1 MNREKSKVI
10 SFDMSN
16 RVKDEEIEI
25 VKSKENEILNKEIL
39 DIYDKYFNKI
49 GTSTRGEI
57 HEKGHIHKVV
67 HCWFEEDTENG
78 KYCYFQQRAMY
89 KSYPGLYGVMVGG
102 HIDSGEDVFEALK
115 REISEEAGIV
125 AKEENISFINEI
137 FENIVDGDF
146 IDNEICDG
154 EDVFEALKREISEEA
169 GIVAKEENISFINE
183 IFENIVDGDFID
195 NEICEVYRY
204 KVDEDTVFNPNKEVA
219 KVVRMNEEEY
229 KKCVFGITNKEVAKV
244 VRMNEEEYKKCVFGI
259 TETVE
264 AEVVAVSNQ
273 QGMKEYAVGD
283 KFLINT
289 EDFCEYDRQYVRM
302 VTGMSDDEYFMM
314 EALREAKKAYE
325 YAVGDKFLINTE
337 DFCEYDRQYV
347 RMVTGMS
354 DDEYF
359 MMEALREAKKAYDK
373 EETPIGAVIVKDG
386 EIIGRGH
393 NLTEHLKDAT
403 AHSEILAIKNAAKK
417 LKGWRLFGCKMY
429 VTMEPCIMCCGAI
442 VNSRIRE
449 VVIGAKR
456 VKNAKIE
463 KQSDFKKEYFE
474 DSKVE
479 YKYGVLEEE
488 CAGMLGSFFK
498 RLR

>member
-25 VKSKENEILNKEIL
+25 VKSKEDEILNKEIL
-39 DIYDKYFNKI
+39 DIYDKDFNKI
-49 GTSTRGEI
+49 GTATRGEI

-146 IDNEICDG
+146 IDNEIC
-154 EDVFEALKREISEEA
+154 
-169 GIVAKEENISFINE
+169 
-183 IFENIVDGDFID
+183 
-195 NEICEVYRY
+195 EVYRY

-229 KKCVFGITNKEVAKV
+229 KKCVFE
-244 VRMNEEEYKKCVFGI
+244 I

-273 QGMKEYAVGD
+273 QGMK
-283 KFLINT
+283 
-289 EDFCEYDRQYVRM
+289 
-302 VTGMSDDEYFMM
+302 
-314 EALREAKKAYE
+314 E

-479 YKYGVLEEE
+479 YKYGVLEED

>member
-1 MNREKSKVI
+1 MNKSKII

-16 RVKDEEIEI
+16 RVKDEDIEI
-25 VKSKENEILNKEIL
+25 VKSKEDEILNKEIL
-39 DIYDKYFNKI
+39 DIYDKNFEKI
-49 GTSTRGEI
+49 GTATRGEI

-115 REISEEAGIV
+115 REISEEAGISV
-125 AKEENISFINEI
+125 
-137 FENIVDGDF
+137 
-146 IDNEICDG
+146 
-154 EDVFEALKREISEEA
+154 R
-169 GIVAKEENISFINE
+169 EENISFINE

-204 KVDEDTVFNPNKEVA
+204 NVDEDTVFNPNKEVA
-219 KVVRMNEEEY
+219 KVVRINEE
-229 KKCVFGITNKEVAKV
+229 A
-244 VRMNEEEYKKCVFGI
+244 YKKCVFGI

-264 AEVVAVSNQ
+264 AEVIAVSNQ

-283 KFLINT
+283 KFLIHT
-289 EDFCEYDRQYVRM
+289 EDFCEYDRR
-302 VTGMSDDEYFMM
+302 
-314 EALREAKKAYE
+314 
-325 YAVGDKFLINTE
+325 
-337 DFCEYDRQYV
+337 YV

>member
-1 MNREKSKVI
+1 MNKEKTNVI
-10 SFDMSN
+10 SFDMKN
-16 RVKDEEIEI
+16 RKKDKEIEI
-25 VKSKENEILNKEIL
+25 VKSKEDEILNKEIL
-39 DIYDKYFNKI
+39 DIYDKDFEKI
-49 GTSTRGEI
+49 GTATRGEI

-102 HIDSGEDVFEALK
+102 HIDSGEEVFEALK
-115 REISEEAGIV
+115 REISEETGIV
-125 AKEENISFINEI
+125 
-137 FENIVDGDF
+137 V
-146 IDNEICDG
+146 
-154 EDVFEALKREISEEA
+154 
-169 GIVAKEENISFINE
+169 KEENISFINE

-219 KVVRMNEEEY
+219 KVVRMNEE
-229 KKCVFGITNKEVAKV
+229 A
-244 VRMNEEEYKKCVFGI
+244 YKKCVFGI

-264 AEVVAVSNQ
+264 AEVIAVSNQ
-273 QGMKEYAVGD
+273 QGMNEYAVGD
-283 KFLINT
+283 KFLIHT
-289 EDFCEYDRQYVRM
+289 EDFCEYDRR
-302 VTGMSDDEYFMM
+302 
-314 EALREAKKAYE
+314 
-325 YAVGDKFLINTE
+325 
-337 DFCEYDRQYV
+337 YV

-373 EETPIGAVIVKDG
+373 EETPIGAIIVKDG

-442 VNSRIRE
+442 VNSRIKE

-463 KQSDFKKEYFE
+463 KQSDFKKEYFD

-479 YKYGVLEEE
+479 YKYGVLEED

>member
-1 MNREKSKVI
+1 MNKSKII

-16 RVKDEEIEI
+16 RVKDEDIEI
-25 VKSKENEILNKEIL
+25 VKSKEDEILNKEIL
-39 DIYDKYFNKI
+39 DIYDKNFEKI
-49 GTSTRGEI
+49 GTATRGEI

-115 REISEEAGIV
+115 REISEEAGISV
-125 AKEENISFINEI
+125 
-137 FENIVDGDF
+137 
-146 IDNEICDG
+146 
-154 EDVFEALKREISEEA
+154 R
-169 GIVAKEENISFINE
+169 EENISFINE

-204 KVDEDTVFNPNKEVA
+204 NVDEDTVFNPNKEVA
-219 KVVRMNEEEY
+219 KVVRMNEE
-229 KKCVFGITNKEVAKV
+229 A
-244 VRMNEEEYKKCVFGI
+244 YKKCVFGI

-264 AEVVAVSNQ
+264 AEIVAVSNQ

-283 KFLINT
+283 KFLIHT
-289 EDFCEYDRQYVRM
+289 EDFCEYDRRYVRM
-302 VTGMSDDEYFMM
+302 VTGMSD
-314 EALREAKKAYE
+314 
-325 YAVGDKFLINTE
+325 N
-337 DFCEYDRQYV
+337 
-347 RMVTGMS
+347 
-354 DDEYF
+354 EYF

-463 KQSDFKKEYFE
+463 KQSDFKKEYFD

>member
-1 MNREKSKVI
+1 MNKSKII

-16 RVKDEEIEI
+16 RVKDEDIEI
-25 VKSKENEILNKEIL
+25 VKSKEDEILNKEIL
-39 DIYDKYFNKI
+39 DIYDKNFEKI
-49 GTSTRGEI
+49 GTATRGEI

-115 REISEEAGIV
+115 REISEEAGISV
-125 AKEENISFINEI
+125 
-137 FENIVDGDF
+137 
-146 IDNEICDG
+146 
-154 EDVFEALKREISEEA
+154 R
-169 GIVAKEENISFINE
+169 EENISFINE

-204 KVDEDTVFNPNKEVA
+204 NVDEDTVFNPNKEVA
-219 KVVRMNEEEY
+219 KVVRMNE
-229 KKCVFGITNKEVAKV
+229 KA
-244 VRMNEEEYKKCVFGI
+244 YKKCVFGI

-264 AEVVAVSNQ
+264 AEIVAVSNQ

-283 KFLINT
+283 KFLIHT
-289 EDFCEYDRQYVRM
+289 EDFCEYDRR
-302 VTGMSDDEYFMM
+302 
-314 EALREAKKAYE
+314 
-325 YAVGDKFLINTE
+325 
-337 DFCEYDRQYV
+337 YV

-442 VNSRIRE
+442 VNSRIKE

-463 KQSDFKKEYFE
+463 KQSDFKKEYFD

>member
-16 RVKDEEIEI
+16 RIKDEEIEI
-25 VKSKENEILNKEIL
+25 VKSKEDEILNKEIL
-39 DIYDKYFNKI
+39 DIYDKDFNKI
-49 GTSTRGEI
+49 GTSTIGEI

-67 HCWFEEDTENG
+67 HCWFEEDTENR

-115 REISEEAGIV
+115 REISEEAGISV
-125 AKEENISFINEI
+125 
-137 FENIVDGDF
+137 
-146 IDNEICDG
+146 
-154 EDVFEALKREISEEA
+154 R
-169 GIVAKEENISFINE
+169 EENISFINE

-204 KVDEDTVFNPNKEVA
+204 NVNEDTVFNPNKEVA
-219 KVVRMNEEEY
+219 KVVRMNEE
-229 KKCVFGITNKEVAKV
+229 A
-244 VRMNEEEYKKCVFGI
+244 YKKCVFGI

-264 AEVVAVSNQ
+264 AEVIAVSNQ

-283 KFLINT
+283 KFLIHT
-289 EDFCEYDRQYVRM
+289 EDFCEYDRR
-302 VTGMSDDEYFMM
+302 
-314 EALREAKKAYE
+314 
-325 YAVGDKFLINTE
+325 
-337 DFCEYDRQYV
+337 YV

>member
-1 MNREKSKVI
+1 MDRGKSKVI
-10 SFDMSN
+10 SFDMSK
-16 RVKDEEIEI
+16 RIKDKEIEMI
-25 VKSKENEILNKEIL
+25 KNKENEVLNKEIL
-39 DIYDKYFNKI
+39 DIYDKDFNWI
-49 GTSTRGEI
+49 GTSNRGEI
-57 HEKGHIHKVV
+57 HERGYIHKVV
-67 HCWFEEDTENG
+67 HCWFEEETENG

-146 IDNEICDG
+146 IDNEIC
-154 EDVFEALKREISEEA
+154 
-169 GIVAKEENISFINE
+169 
-183 IFENIVDGDFID
+183 
-195 NEICEVYRY
+195 EVYRY
-204 KVDEDTVFNPNKEVA
+204 KVDKDTEFNPNKEVA
-219 KVVRMNEEEY
+219 KVVRMNEE
-229 KKCVFGITNKEVAKV
+229 A
-244 VRMNEEEYKKCVFGI
+244 YKKCVFGI

-273 QGMKEYAVGD
+273 QGMK
-283 KFLINT
+283 
-289 EDFCEYDRQYVRM
+289 
-302 VTGMSDDEYFMM
+302 
-314 EALREAKKAYE
+314 E

>member
-16 RVKDEEIEI
+16 RVKDEDIEI
-25 VKSKENEILNKEIL
+25 VKSKEDEILNKEIL
-39 DIYDKYFNKI
+39 DIYDKNFEKI
-49 GTSTRGEI
+49 GTATRGEI

-115 REISEEAGIV
+115 REISEEAGISV
-125 AKEENISFINEI
+125 
-137 FENIVDGDF
+137 
-146 IDNEICDG
+146 
-154 EDVFEALKREISEEA
+154 R
-169 GIVAKEENISFINE
+169 EENISFINE

-204 KVDEDTVFNPNKEVA
+204 NVDEDTVFNPNKEVA
-219 KVVRMNEEEY
+219 KVVRMNEE
-229 KKCVFGITNKEVAKV
+229 A
-244 VRMNEEEYKKCVFGI
+244 YKKCVFGI

-273 QGMKEYAVGD
+273 QGMK
-283 KFLINT
+283 
-289 EDFCEYDRQYVRM
+289 
-302 VTGMSDDEYFMM
+302 
-314 EALREAKKAYE
+314 E

>member
-1 MNREKSKVI
+1 MNKSKII

-16 RVKDEEIEI
+16 RVKDEDIEI
-25 VKSKENEILNKEIL
+25 VKSKEDEILNKEIL
-39 DIYDKYFNKI
+39 DIYDKNFEKI
-49 GTSTRGEI
+49 GTATRGEI

-115 REISEEAGIV
+115 REISEEAGISV
-125 AKEENISFINEI
+125 
-137 FENIVDGDF
+137 
-146 IDNEICDG
+146 
-154 EDVFEALKREISEEA
+154 R
-169 GIVAKEENISFINE
+169 EENISFINE

-204 KVDEDTVFNPNKEVA
+204 NVDEDTVFNPNKEVA
-219 KVVRMNEEEY
+219 KVVRMNEE
-229 KKCVFGITNKEVAKV
+229 A
-244 VRMNEEEYKKCVFGI
+244 YKKCVFGI

-264 AEVVAVSNQ
+264 AEIVAVSNQ

-283 KFLINT
+283 KFLIHT
-289 EDFCEYDRQYVRM
+289 EDFCEYDRR
-302 VTGMSDDEYFMM
+302 
-314 EALREAKKAYE
+314 
-325 YAVGDKFLINTE
+325 
-337 DFCEYDRQYV
+337 YV

-442 VNSRIRE
+442 VNSRIKE

-463 KQSDFKKEYFE
+463 KQSDFKKEYFD

>member
-10 SFDMSN
+10 SFDMGN
-16 RVKDEEIEI
+16 RVKDKELEI
-25 VKSKENEILNKEIL
+25 VKSKEDEILNKEIL
-39 DIYDKYFNKI
+39 DIYDKDFEKI
-49 GTSTRGEI
+49 GTATRGEI
-57 HEKGHIHKVV
+57 HERGYIHKVV
-67 HCWFEEDTENG
+67 HCWFEEDTEDG

-102 HIDSGEDVFEALK
+102 HIDS
-115 REISEEAGIV
+115 
-125 AKEENISFINEI
+125 
-137 FENIVDGDF
+137 
-146 IDNEICDG
+146 G

-229 KKCVFGITNKEVAKV
+229 KKCVFGIT
-244 VRMNEEEYKKCVFGI
+244 
-259 TETVE
+259 ETVE

-273 QGMKEYAVGD
+273 KGMKEYAVGD

-302 VTGMSDDEYFMM
+302 VTGM
-314 EALREAKKAYE
+314 R
-325 YAVGDKFLINTE
+325 
-337 DFCEYDRQYV
+337 
-347 RMVTGMS
+347 

>member
-1 MNREKSKVI
+1 MNKSKII

-16 RVKDEEIEI
+16 RVKDEDIEI
-25 VKSKENEILNKEIL
+25 VKSKEDEILNKEIL
-39 DIYDKYFNKI
+39 DIYDKNFEKI
-49 GTSTRGEI
+49 GTATRGEI

-115 REISEEAGIV
+115 REISEEAGISV
-125 AKEENISFINEI
+125 
-137 FENIVDGDF
+137 
-146 IDNEICDG
+146 
-154 EDVFEALKREISEEA
+154 R
-169 GIVAKEENISFINE
+169 EENISFINE

-204 KVDEDTVFNPNKEVA
+204 NVDEDTVFNPNKEVA
-219 KVVRMNEEEY
+219 KVVRMNEE
-229 KKCVFGITNKEVAKV
+229 A
-244 VRMNEEEYKKCVFGI
+244 YKKCVFGI

-264 AEVVAVSNQ
+264 AEIVAVSNQ

-283 KFLINT
+283 KFLIHT
-289 EDFCEYDRQYVRM
+289 EDFCEYDRRYVRM
-302 VTGMSDDEYFMM
+302 VTGMSD
-314 EALREAKKAYE
+314 
-325 YAVGDKFLINTE
+325 N
-337 DFCEYDRQYV
+337 
-347 RMVTGMS
+347 
-354 DDEYF
+354 EYF

-442 VNSRIRE
+442 VNSRIKE

-463 KQSDFKKEYFE
+463 KQSDFKKEYFD

>member
-1 MNREKSKVI
+1 MNKSKII

-16 RVKDEEIEI
+16 RVKDEDIEI
-25 VKSKENEILNKEIL
+25 VKSKEDEILNKEIL
-39 DIYDKYFNKI
+39 DIYDKNFEKI
-49 GTSTRGEI
+49 GTATRGEI

-115 REISEEAGIV
+115 REISEEAGISV
-125 AKEENISFINEI
+125 
-137 FENIVDGDF
+137 
-146 IDNEICDG
+146 
-154 EDVFEALKREISEEA
+154 R
-169 GIVAKEENISFINE
+169 EENISFINE

-204 KVDEDTVFNPNKEVA
+204 NVDEDTVFNPNKEVA
-219 KVVRMNEEEY
+219 KVVRMNEE
-229 KKCVFGITNKEVAKV
+229 A
-244 VRMNEEEYKKCVFGI
+244 YKKCVFGI

-264 AEVVAVSNQ
+264 AEIVAVSNQ

-283 KFLINT
+283 KFLIHT
-289 EDFCEYDRQYVRM
+289 EDFCEYDRR
-302 VTGMSDDEYFMM
+302 
-314 EALREAKKAYE
+314 
-325 YAVGDKFLINTE
+325 
-337 DFCEYDRQYV
+337 YV

-442 VNSRIRE
+442 VNSRIKE

-488 CAGMLGSFFK
+488 CAGMIGSFFK

>member
-1 MNREKSKVI
+1 MNKSKII

-16 RVKDEEIEI
+16 RVKDEDIEI
-25 VKSKENEILNKEIL
+25 VKSKEDEILNKEIL
-39 DIYDKYFNKI
+39 DIYDKNFEKI
-49 GTSTRGEI
+49 GTATRGEI

-115 REISEEAGIV
+115 REISEEAGISV
-125 AKEENISFINEI
+125 
-137 FENIVDGDF
+137 
-146 IDNEICDG
+146 
-154 EDVFEALKREISEEA
+154 R
-169 GIVAKEENISFINE
+169 EENISFINE

-204 KVDEDTVFNPNKEVA
+204 NVDEDTVFNPNKEVA
-219 KVVRMNEEEY
+219 KVVRMNEE
-229 KKCVFGITNKEVAKV
+229 A
-244 VRMNEEEYKKCVFGI
+244 YKKCVFGI

-264 AEVVAVSNQ
+264 AEIVAVSNQ

-283 KFLINT
+283 KFLIHT
-289 EDFCEYDRQYVRM
+289 EDFCEYDRR
-302 VTGMSDDEYFMM
+302 
-314 EALREAKKAYE
+314 
-325 YAVGDKFLINTE
+325 
-337 DFCEYDRQYV
+337 YV

-463 KQSDFKKEYFE
+463 KQSDFKKEYFD

>member
-25 VKSKENEILNKEIL
+25 VKSKEDEILNKEIL
-39 DIYDKYFNKI
+39 DIYDKNFNKI

-67 HCWFEEDTENG
+67 HCWFEEDSENG

-146 IDNEICDG
+146 IDNEIC
-154 EDVFEALKREISEEA
+154 
-169 GIVAKEENISFINE
+169 
-183 IFENIVDGDFID
+183 
-195 NEICEVYRY
+195 EVYRY

-219 KVVRMNEEEY
+219 K
-229 KKCVFGITNKEVAKV
+229 A

-273 QGMKEYAVGD
+273 QGMK
-283 KFLINT
+283 
-289 EDFCEYDRQYVRM
+289 
-302 VTGMSDDEYFMM
+302 
-314 EALREAKKAYE
+314 E

-449 VVIGAKR
+449 VIIGAKR

-463 KQSDFKKEYFE
+463 KQSGFKKEYFE

>member
-1 MNREKSKVI
+1 MNKSKII

-16 RVKDEEIEI
+16 RVKDEDIEI
-25 VKSKENEILNKEIL
+25 VKSKEDEILNKEIL
-39 DIYDKYFNKI
+39 DIYDKNFEKI
-49 GTSTRGEI
+49 GTATRGEI

-146 IDNEICDG
+146 IDNEIC
-154 EDVFEALKREISEEA
+154 
-169 GIVAKEENISFINE
+169 
-183 IFENIVDGDFID
+183 
-195 NEICEVYRY
+195 EVYRY
-204 KVDEDTVFNPNKEVA
+204 NVNEDTVFNPNKEVA
-219 KVVRMNEEEY
+219 KVVRMNEE
-229 KKCVFGITNKEVAKV
+229 A
-244 VRMNEEEYKKCVFGI
+244 YKKCVFGI

-264 AEVVAVSNQ
+264 AEIVAVSNQ
-273 QGMKEYAVGD
+273 QGMNEYAVGD
-283 KFLINT
+283 KFLIHT
-289 EDFCEYDRQYVRM
+289 EDFCEYDRR
-302 VTGMSDDEYFMM
+302 
-314 EALREAKKAYE
+314 
-325 YAVGDKFLINTE
+325 
-337 DFCEYDRQYV
+337 YV

-463 KQSDFKKEYFE
+463 KQSDFKEEYFE

>member
-146 IDNEICDG
+146 IDNEIC
-154 EDVFEALKREISEEA
+154 
-169 GIVAKEENISFINE
+169 
-183 IFENIVDGDFID
+183 
-195 NEICEVYRY
+195 EVYIY
-204 KVDEDTVFNPNKEVA
+204 KVDEDTVFNP
-219 KVVRMNEEEY
+219 
-229 KKCVFGITNKEVAKV
+229 NKEVAKV

-273 QGMKEYAVGD
+273 QGMK
-283 KFLINT
+283 
-289 EDFCEYDRQYVRM
+289 
-302 VTGMSDDEYFMM
+302 
-314 EALREAKKAYE
+314 E

>member
-25 VKSKENEILNKEIL
+25 VKSKEDEILNKEIL
-39 DIYDKYFNKI
+39 DIYDKDFNKI
-49 GTSTRGEI
+49 GTATRGEI

-146 IDNEICDG
+146 IDNEIC
-154 EDVFEALKREISEEA
+154 
-169 GIVAKEENISFINE
+169 
-183 IFENIVDGDFID
+183 
-195 NEICEVYRY
+195 EVYRY
-204 KVDEDTVFNPNKEVA
+204 KVDEDTVLNPNK
-219 KVVRMNEEEY
+219 
-229 KKCVFGITNKEVAKV
+229 GVAKV

-273 QGMKEYAVGD
+273 QGMK
-283 KFLINT
+283 
-289 EDFCEYDRQYVRM
+289 
-302 VTGMSDDEYFMM
+302 
-314 EALREAKKAYE
+314 E

-479 YKYGVLEEE
+479 YKYGVLEED

>member
-1 MNREKSKVI
+1 MNKSKII

-16 RVKDEEIEI
+16 RVKDEDIEI
-25 VKSKENEILNKEIL
+25 VKSKEDEILNKEIL
-39 DIYDKYFNKI
+39 DIYDKNFEKI
-49 GTSTRGEI
+49 GTATRGEI

-115 REISEEAGIV
+115 REISEEAGISV
-125 AKEENISFINEI
+125 REENISFINEI
-137 FENIVDGDF
+137 FENIV
-146 IDNEICDG
+146 N
-154 EDVFEALKREISEEA
+154 
-169 GIVAKEENISFINE
+169 
-183 IFENIVDGDFID
+183 GDFID

-204 KVDEDTVFNPNKEVA
+204 NVDEDTVFNPNKEVA
-219 KVVRMNEEEY
+219 KVVRMNEE
-229 KKCVFGITNKEVAKV
+229 A
-244 VRMNEEEYKKCVFGI
+244 YKKCVFGI

-264 AEVVAVSNQ
+264 AEIVAVSNQ

-283 KFLINT
+283 KFLIHT
-289 EDFCEYDRQYVRM
+289 EDFCEYDRR
-302 VTGMSDDEYFMM
+302 
-314 EALREAKKAYE
+314 
-325 YAVGDKFLINTE
+325 
-337 DFCEYDRQYV
+337 YV

-442 VNSRIRE
+442 VNSRIKE

-488 CAGMLGSFFK
+488 CAGMIGSFFK

>member
-1 MNREKSKVI
+1 MNKSKII

-16 RVKDEEIEI
+16 RVKDEDIEI
-25 VKSKENEILNKEIL
+25 VKSKEDEILNKEIL
-39 DIYDKYFNKI
+39 DIYDKNFEKI
-49 GTSTRGEI
+49 GTATRGEI

-115 REISEEAGIV
+115 REISEEAGISV
-125 AKEENISFINEI
+125 
-137 FENIVDGDF
+137 
-146 IDNEICDG
+146 
-154 EDVFEALKREISEEA
+154 R
-169 GIVAKEENISFINE
+169 EENISFINE

-204 KVDEDTVFNPNKEVA
+204 NVDEDTVFNPNKEVA
-219 KVVRMNEEEY
+219 KVVRMNEE
-229 KKCVFGITNKEVAKV
+229 A
-244 VRMNEEEYKKCVFGI
+244 YKKCVFGI

-264 AEVVAVSNQ
+264 AEIVAVSNQ

-283 KFLINT
+283 KFLIHT
-289 EDFCEYDRQYVRM
+289 EDFCEYDRR
-302 VTGMSDDEYFMM
+302 
-314 EALREAKKAYE
+314 
-325 YAVGDKFLINTE
+325 
-337 DFCEYDRQYV
+337 YV

>member
-1 MNREKSKVI
+1 MNKSKII

-16 RVKDEEIEI
+16 RVKDEDIEI
-25 VKSKENEILNKEIL
+25 VKSKEDEILNKEIL
-39 DIYDKYFNKI
+39 DIYDKNFEKI
-49 GTSTRGEI
+49 GTATRGEI

-115 REISEEAGIV
+115 REISEEAGISV
-125 AKEENISFINEI
+125 
-137 FENIVDGDF
+137 
-146 IDNEICDG
+146 
-154 EDVFEALKREISEEA
+154 R
-169 GIVAKEENISFINE
+169 EENISFINE

-204 KVDEDTVFNPNKEVA
+204 NVDEDTVFNPNKEVA
-219 KVVRMNEEEY
+219 KVVRMDEE
-229 KKCVFGITNKEVAKV
+229 A
-244 VRMNEEEYKKCVFGI
+244 YKKCVFGI

-264 AEVVAVSNQ
+264 AEIVAVSNQ

-283 KFLINT
+283 KFLIHT
-289 EDFCEYDRQYVRM
+289 EDFCEYDRR
-302 VTGMSDDEYFMM
+302 
-314 EALREAKKAYE
+314 
-325 YAVGDKFLINTE
+325 
-337 DFCEYDRQYV
+337 YV

-442 VNSRIRE
+442 VNSRIKE

>member
-146 IDNEICDG
+146 IDNEIC
-154 EDVFEALKREISEEA
+154 
-169 GIVAKEENISFINE
+169 
-183 IFENIVDGDFID
+183 
-195 NEICEVYRY
+195 EVYRY
-204 KVDEDTVFNPNKEVA
+204 KVDEDTVFNP
-219 KVVRMNEEEY
+219 
-229 KKCVFGITNKEVAKV
+229 NKEVAKV

-273 QGMKEYAVGD
+273 QGMK
-283 KFLINT
+283 
-289 EDFCEYDRQYVRM
+289 
-302 VTGMSDDEYFMM
+302 
-314 EALREAKKAYE
+314 E

>member
-57 HEKGHIHKVV
+57 HEKGYIHKVV

-146 IDNEICDG
+146 IDNEIC
-154 EDVFEALKREISEEA
+154 
-169 GIVAKEENISFINE
+169 
-183 IFENIVDGDFID
+183 
-195 NEICEVYRY
+195 EVYRY
-204 KVDEDTVFNPNKEVA
+204 KVDEDTVFNP
-219 KVVRMNEEEY
+219 
-229 KKCVFGITNKEVAKV
+229 NKEVAKV

-273 QGMKEYAVGD
+273 QGMK
-283 KFLINT
+283 
-289 EDFCEYDRQYVRM
+289 
-302 VTGMSDDEYFMM
+302 
-314 EALREAKKAYE
+314 E

>member
-16 RVKDEEIEI
+16 RVKDEDIEI
-25 VKSKENEILNKEIL
+25 VKSKEDEILNKEIL
-39 DIYDKYFNKI
+39 DIYDKNFEKI
-49 GTSTRGEI
+49 GTATRGEI

-115 REISEEAGIV
+115 REISEEAGISV
-125 AKEENISFINEI
+125 
-137 FENIVDGDF
+137 
-146 IDNEICDG
+146 
-154 EDVFEALKREISEEA
+154 R
-169 GIVAKEENISFINE
+169 EENISFINE

-204 KVDEDTVFNPNKEVA
+204 NVDEDTVFNPNKEVA
-219 KVVRMNEEEY
+219 KVVRMNEE
-229 KKCVFGITNKEVAKV
+229 A
-244 VRMNEEEYKKCVFGI
+244 YKKCVFGI

-273 QGMKEYAVGD
+273 QGMK
-283 KFLINT
+283 
-289 EDFCEYDRQYVRM
+289 
-302 VTGMSDDEYFMM
+302 
-314 EALREAKKAYE
+314 E

-429 VTMEPCIMCCGAI
+429 VTMEPCVMCCGAI

>member
-10 SFDMSN
+10 SFDMGN
-16 RVKDEEIEI
+16 RVKDKELEI
-25 VKSKENEILNKEIL
+25 VKSKEDEILNKEIL
-39 DIYDKYFNKI
+39 DIYDKDFEKI
-49 GTSTRGEI
+49 GTATRGEI
-57 HEKGHIHKVV
+57 HERGYIHKVV
-67 HCWFEEDTENG
+67 HCWFEENTENG

-146 IDNEICDG
+146 IDNEIC
-154 EDVFEALKREISEEA
+154 
-169 GIVAKEENISFINE
+169 
-183 IFENIVDGDFID
+183 
-195 NEICEVYRY
+195 EVYRY

-219 KVVRMNEEEY
+219 KVVRMNEE
-229 KKCVFGITNKEVAKV
+229 A
-244 VRMNEEEYKKCVFGI
+244 YKKCVFGI

-314 EALREAKKAYE
+314 EALREAKKAY
-325 YAVGDKFLINTE
+325 
-337 DFCEYDRQYV
+337 
-347 RMVTGMS
+347 
-354 DDEYF
+354 
-359 MMEALREAKKAYDK
+359 DK
-373 EETPIGAVIVKDG
+373 EETPIGTIIVKDG

>member
-1 MNREKSKVI
+1 MNKSKII

-16 RVKDEEIEI
+16 RVKDEDIEI
-25 VKSKENEILNKEIL
+25 VKSKEDEILNKEIL
-39 DIYDKYFNKI
+39 DIYDKNFEKI
-49 GTSTRGEI
+49 GTATRGEI

-115 REISEEAGIV
+115 REISEEAGISV
-125 AKEENISFINEI
+125 
-137 FENIVDGDF
+137 
-146 IDNEICDG
+146 
-154 EDVFEALKREISEEA
+154 R
-169 GIVAKEENISFINE
+169 EENISFINE

-204 KVDEDTVFNPNKEVA
+204 NVDEDTVFNPNKEVA
-219 KVVRMNEEEY
+219 KVVRMNEEAY
-229 KKCVFGITNKEVAKV
+229 KKCVFGI
-244 VRMNEEEYKKCVFGI
+244 I
-259 TETVE
+259 ETVE
-264 AEVVAVSNQ
+264 AEIVAVSNQ

-283 KFLINT
+283 KFLIHT
-289 EDFCEYDRQYVRM
+289 EDFCEYDRR
-302 VTGMSDDEYFMM
+302 
-314 EALREAKKAYE
+314 
-325 YAVGDKFLINTE
+325 
-337 DFCEYDRQYV
+337 YV

-442 VNSRIRE
+442 VNSRIKE

-463 KQSDFKKEYFE
+463 KQSDFKKEYFD

>member
-1 MNREKSKVI
+1 MNKEKSKVI

-16 RVKDEEIEI
+16 HVKDEEIEI
-25 VKSKENEILNKEIL
+25 VKSKEDEIVNKEIL
-39 DIYDKYFNKI
+39 DIYDKDFNKI
-49 GTSTRGEI
+49 GTANRGEI
-57 HEKGHIHKVV
+57 HKKGHIHKVV

-146 IDNEICDG
+146 IDNEIC
-154 EDVFEALKREISEEA
+154 
-169 GIVAKEENISFINE
+169 
-183 IFENIVDGDFID
+183 
-195 NEICEVYRY
+195 EVYRY
-204 KVDEDTVFNPNKEVA
+204 KVDKDTVFNP
-219 KVVRMNEEEY
+219 
-229 KKCVFGITNKEVAKV
+229 NKEVAKV

-264 AEVVAVSNQ
+264 AEVLAVSNQ
-273 QGMKEYAVGD
+273 QGMK
-283 KFLINT
+283 
-289 EDFCEYDRQYVRM
+289 
-302 VTGMSDDEYFMM
+302 
-314 EALREAKKAYE
+314 E

-429 VTMEPCIMCCGAI
+429 VTMEPCVMCCGAI

>member
-1 MNREKSKVI
+1 MNKSKII

-16 RVKDEEIEI
+16 RVKDEDIEI
-25 VKSKENEILNKEIL
+25 VKSKEDEILNKEIL
-39 DIYDKYFNKI
+39 DIYDKNFEKI
-49 GTSTRGEI
+49 GTATRGEI

-115 REISEEAGIV
+115 REISEEAGISV
-125 AKEENISFINEI
+125 
-137 FENIVDGDF
+137 
-146 IDNEICDG
+146 
-154 EDVFEALKREISEEA
+154 R
-169 GIVAKEENISFINE
+169 EENISFINE

-204 KVDEDTVFNPNKEVA
+204 NVDEDTVFNPNKEVA
-219 KVVRMNEEEY
+219 KVVRINEE
-229 KKCVFGITNKEVAKV
+229 A
-244 VRMNEEEYKKCVFGI
+244 YKKCVFGI

-264 AEVVAVSNQ
+264 AEIVAVSNQ
-273 QGMKEYAVGD
+273 QGMNEYAVGD
-283 KFLINT
+283 KFLIHT
-289 EDFCEYDRQYVRM
+289 EDFCEYDRR
-302 VTGMSDDEYFMM
+302 
-314 EALREAKKAYE
+314 
-325 YAVGDKFLINTE
+325 
-337 DFCEYDRQYV
+337 YV

-442 VNSRIRE
+442 VNSRIKE

-488 CAGMLGSFFK
+488 CAGMIGSFFK

>member
-25 VKSKENEILNKEIL
+25 VKIKEDEILNKEIL
-39 DIYDKYFNKI
+39 DIYDKNFEKI
-49 GTSTRGEI
+49 GTATRGEI

-146 IDNEICDG
+146 IDNEIC
-154 EDVFEALKREISEEA
+154 
-169 GIVAKEENISFINE
+169 
-183 IFENIVDGDFID
+183 
-195 NEICEVYRY
+195 EVYRY
-204 KVDEDTVFNPNKEVA
+204 NVNEDTVFNPNKEVA
-219 KVVRMNEEEY
+219 KVVRMNEE
-229 KKCVFGITNKEVAKV
+229 A
-244 VRMNEEEYKKCVFGI
+244 YKKCVFGI

-264 AEVVAVSNQ
+264 AEIVAVSNQ
-273 QGMKEYAVGD
+273 QGMNEYAVGD
-283 KFLINT
+283 KFLIHT
-289 EDFCEYDRQYVRM
+289 EDFCEYDRR
-302 VTGMSDDEYFMM
+302 
-314 EALREAKKAYE
+314 
-325 YAVGDKFLINTE
+325 
-337 DFCEYDRQYV
+337 YV

>member
-1 MNREKSKVI
+1 MNKSKII

-16 RVKDEEIEI
+16 RVKDEDIEI
-25 VKSKENEILNKEIL
+25 VKSKEDEILNKEIL
-39 DIYDKYFNKI
+39 DIYDKNFEKI
-49 GTSTRGEI
+49 GTATRGEI

-115 REISEEAGIV
+115 REISEEAGISV
-125 AKEENISFINEI
+125 
-137 FENIVDGDF
+137 
-146 IDNEICDG
+146 
-154 EDVFEALKREISEEA
+154 R
-169 GIVAKEENISFINE
+169 EENISFINE

-204 KVDEDTVFNPNKEVA
+204 NVNEDTVFNPNKEVA
-219 KVVRMNEEEY
+219 KVVRMNEE
-229 KKCVFGITNKEVAKV
+229 A
-244 VRMNEEEYKKCVFGI
+244 YKKCVFGI

-264 AEVVAVSNQ
+264 AEVIAVSNQ

-283 KFLINT
+283 KFLIHT
-289 EDFCEYDRQYVRM
+289 EDFCEYDRR
-302 VTGMSDDEYFMM
+302 
-314 EALREAKKAYE
+314 
-325 YAVGDKFLINTE
+325 
-337 DFCEYDRQYV
+337 YV

>member
-1 MNREKSKVI
+1 M
-10 SFDMSN
+10 
-16 RVKDEEIEI
+16 
-25 VKSKENEILNKEIL
+25 
-39 DIYDKYFNKI
+39 
-49 GTSTRGEI
+49 
-57 HEKGHIHKVV
+57 
-67 HCWFEEDTENG
+67 
-78 KYCYFQQRAMY
+78 
-89 KSYPGLYGVMVGG
+89 VMVGG

-115 REISEEAGIV
+115 REISEEAGISV
-125 AKEENISFINEI
+125 
-137 FENIVDGDF
+137 
-146 IDNEICDG
+146 
-154 EDVFEALKREISEEA
+154 R
-169 GIVAKEENISFINE
+169 EENISFINE

-204 KVDEDTVFNPNKEVA
+204 NVDEDTVFNPNKEVA

-229 KKCVFGITNKEVAKV
+229 KKCVFGIT
-244 VRMNEEEYKKCVFGI
+244 
-259 TETVE
+259 ETVE
-264 AEVVAVSNQ
+264 AEIVAVSNQ

-283 KFLINT
+283 KFLIHT
-289 EDFCEYDRQYVRM
+289 EDFCEYDRRYVRM
-302 VTGMSDDEYFMM
+302 VTGMSD
-314 EALREAKKAYE
+314 
-325 YAVGDKFLINTE
+325 N
-337 DFCEYDRQYV
+337 
-347 RMVTGMS
+347 
-354 DDEYF
+354 EYF

-442 VNSRIRE
+442 VNSRIKE

-463 KQSDFKKEYFE
+463 KQSDFKKEYFD

>member
-25 VKSKENEILNKEIL
+25 VKSKEDEILNKEIL
-39 DIYDKYFNKI
+39 DIYDKDFNKI
-49 GTSTRGEI
+49 GTATRGEI

-89 KSYPGLYGVMVGG
+89 KSYPCLYGVMVGG

-146 IDNEICDG
+146 IDNEIC
-154 EDVFEALKREISEEA
+154 
-169 GIVAKEENISFINE
+169 
-183 IFENIVDGDFID
+183 
-195 NEICEVYRY
+195 EVYRY
-204 KVDEDTVFNPNKEVA
+204 KVDEDTVLNP
-219 KVVRMNEEEY
+219 
-229 KKCVFGITNKEVAKV
+229 NKEVAKV

-273 QGMKEYAVGD
+273 QGMK
-283 KFLINT
+283 
-289 EDFCEYDRQYVRM
+289 
-302 VTGMSDDEYFMM
+302 
-314 EALREAKKAYE
+314 E

-479 YKYGVLEEE
+479 YKYGVLEED

>member
-1 MNREKSKVI
+1 MNKSKII

-16 RVKDEEIEI
+16 RVKDEDIEI
-25 VKSKENEILNKEIL
+25 VKSKEDEILNKEIL
-39 DIYDKYFNKI
+39 DIYDKNFEKI
-49 GTSTRGEI
+49 GTATRGEI

-115 REISEEAGIV
+115 REISEEAGISV
-125 AKEENISFINEI
+125 
-137 FENIVDGDF
+137 
-146 IDNEICDG
+146 
-154 EDVFEALKREISEEA
+154 R
-169 GIVAKEENISFINE
+169 EENISFINE

-204 KVDEDTVFNPNKEVA
+204 NVDEDTVFNPNKEVA
-219 KVVRMNEEEY
+219 KVVRMNEE
-229 KKCVFGITNKEVAKV
+229 A
-244 VRMNEEEYKKCVFGI
+244 YKKCVFGI

-264 AEVVAVSNQ
+264 AEIVAVSNQ

-283 KFLINT
+283 KFLIHT
-289 EDFCEYDRQYVRM
+289 EDFCEYDRR
-302 VTGMSDDEYFMM
+302 
-314 EALREAKKAYE
+314 
-325 YAVGDKFLINTE
+325 
-337 DFCEYDRQYV
+337 YV

-429 VTMEPCIMCCGAI
+429 VTMEPCIMCCGSI
-442 VNSRIRE
+442 VNSRIKE

-488 CAGMLGSFFK
+488 CAGMIGSFFK

>member
-1 MNREKSKVI
+1 MNKSKII

-16 RVKDEEIEI
+16 RVKDEDIEI
-25 VKSKENEILNKEIL
+25 VKSKEDEILNKEIL
-39 DIYDKYFNKI
+39 DIYDKNFEKI
-49 GTSTRGEI
+49 GTATRGEI

-115 REISEEAGIV
+115 REISEEAGISV
-125 AKEENISFINEI
+125 REENISFINEI
-137 FENIVDGDF
+137 FENIVNGDF
-146 IDNEICDG
+146 IDNEIC
-154 EDVFEALKREISEEA
+154 A
-169 GIVAKEENISFINE
+169 
-183 IFENIVDGDFID
+183 
-195 NEICEVYRY
+195 VYRY
-204 KVDEDTVFNPNKEVA
+204 NVDEDTVFNPNKEVA
-219 KVVRMNEEEY
+219 KVVRMNEE
-229 KKCVFGITNKEVAKV
+229 A
-244 VRMNEEEYKKCVFGI
+244 YKKCVFGI

-264 AEVVAVSNQ
+264 AEIVAVSNQ

-283 KFLINT
+283 KFLIHT
-289 EDFCEYDRQYVRM
+289 EDFCEYDRR
-302 VTGMSDDEYFMM
+302 
-314 EALREAKKAYE
+314 
-325 YAVGDKFLINTE
+325 
-337 DFCEYDRQYV
+337 YV

-442 VNSRIRE
+442 VNSRIKE

-488 CAGMLGSFFK
+488 CAGMIGSFFK

>member
-16 RVKDEEIEI
+16 RVKDEDIEI
-25 VKSKENEILNKEIL
+25 VKSKEDEILNKEIL
-39 DIYDKYFNKI
+39 DIYDKNFEKI
-49 GTSTRGEI
+49 GTATRGEI

-115 REISEEAGIV
+115 REISEEAGISV
-125 AKEENISFINEI
+125 REENISFINEI
-137 FENIVDGDF
+137 FENIVY
-146 IDNEICDG
+146 
-154 EDVFEALKREISEEA
+154 
-169 GIVAKEENISFINE
+169 
-183 IFENIVDGDFID
+183 GDFID

-204 KVDEDTVFNPNKEVA
+204 NVDEDTVFNPNKEVA
-219 KVVRMNEEEY
+219 KVVRMNEE
-229 KKCVFGITNKEVAKV
+229 A
-244 VRMNEEEYKKCVFGI
+244 YKKCVFGI

-264 AEVVAVSNQ
+264 AEIVAVSNQ
-273 QGMKEYAVGD
+273 QGMNEYAVGD
-283 KFLINT
+283 KFLIHT
-289 EDFCEYDRQYVRM
+289 EDFCEYDRR
-302 VTGMSDDEYFMM
+302 
-314 EALREAKKAYE
+314 
-325 YAVGDKFLINTE
+325 
-337 DFCEYDRQYV
+337 YV

-442 VNSRIRE
+442 VNSRIKE

-488 CAGMLGSFFK
+488 CAGMIGSFFK

>member
-1 MNREKSKVI
+1 MNKSKII

-16 RVKDEEIEI
+16 RVKDEDIEI
-25 VKSKENEILNKEIL
+25 VKSKEDEILNKEIL
-39 DIYDKYFNKI
+39 DIYDKNFEKI
-49 GTSTRGEI
+49 GTATRGEI

-115 REISEEAGIV
+115 REISEEAGISV
-125 AKEENISFINEI
+125 
-137 FENIVDGDF
+137 
-146 IDNEICDG
+146 
-154 EDVFEALKREISEEA
+154 R
-169 GIVAKEENISFINE
+169 EENISFINE

-204 KVDEDTVFNPNKEVA
+204 NVDEDTVFNPNKEVA
-219 KVVRMNEEEY
+219 KVVRMNEE
-229 KKCVFGITNKEVAKV
+229 A
-244 VRMNEEEYKKCVFGI
+244 YKKCVFGI

-264 AEVVAVSNQ
+264 AEIVAVSNQ

-283 KFLINT
+283 KFLIHT
-289 EDFCEYDRQYVRM
+289 EDFCEYDCR
-302 VTGMSDDEYFMM
+302 
-314 EALREAKKAYE
+314 
-325 YAVGDKFLINTE
+325 
-337 DFCEYDRQYV
+337 YV

-442 VNSRIRE
+442 VNSRIKE

-463 KQSDFKKEYFE
+463 KQSDFKKEYFD

>member
-25 VKSKENEILNKEIL
+25 VKSKEDEILNKEIL

-67 HCWFEEDTENG
+67 HCWFEENTENG

-146 IDNEICDG
+146 IDNEIC
-154 EDVFEALKREISEEA
+154 
-169 GIVAKEENISFINE
+169 
-183 IFENIVDGDFID
+183 
-195 NEICEVYRY
+195 EVYRY

-219 KVVRMNEEEY
+219 KVVRMD
-229 KKCVFGITNKEVAKV
+229 
-244 VRMNEEEYKKCVFGI
+244 EEEYKKCVFGI

-289 EDFCEYDRQYVRM
+289 EDFCEYDR
-302 VTGMSDDEYFMM
+302 
-314 EALREAKKAYE
+314 K
-325 YAVGDKFLINTE
+325 
-337 DFCEYDRQYV
+337 YV

>member
-1 MNREKSKVI
+1 MNKSKII

-16 RVKDEEIEI
+16 RVKDEDIEI
-25 VKSKENEILNKEIL
+25 VKSKEDEILNKEIL
-39 DIYDKYFNKI
+39 DIYDKNFEKI
-49 GTSTRGEI
+49 GTATRGEI

-115 REISEEAGIV
+115 REISEEAGISV
-125 AKEENISFINEI
+125 
-137 FENIVDGDF
+137 
-146 IDNEICDG
+146 
-154 EDVFEALKREISEEA
+154 R
-169 GIVAKEENISFINE
+169 EENISFINE

-204 KVDEDTVFNPNKEVA
+204 NVDEDTVFNPNKEVA
-219 KVVRMNEEEY
+219 KVVRMNEE
-229 KKCVFGITNKEVAKV
+229 A
-244 VRMNEEEYKKCVFGI
+244 YKKCVFGI

-264 AEVVAVSNQ
+264 AEIVAVSNQ
-273 QGMKEYAVGD
+273 QGMNEYAVGD
-283 KFLINT
+283 KFLIHT
-289 EDFCEYDRQYVRM
+289 EDFCEYDRR
-302 VTGMSDDEYFMM
+302 
-314 EALREAKKAYE
+314 
-325 YAVGDKFLINTE
+325 
-337 DFCEYDRQYV
+337 YV

-442 VNSRIRE
+442 VNSRIKE

-488 CAGMLGSFFK
+488 CAGMIGSFFK